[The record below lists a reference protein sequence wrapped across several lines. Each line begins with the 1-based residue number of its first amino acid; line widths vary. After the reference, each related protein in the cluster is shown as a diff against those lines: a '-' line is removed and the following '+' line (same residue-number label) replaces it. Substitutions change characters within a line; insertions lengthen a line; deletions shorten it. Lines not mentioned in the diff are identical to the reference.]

1 MRIRRALAWPV
12 LLLCL
17 AACAPAPDPSLLRVD
32 GSSTVYPILE
42 AAAEDLQAA
51 QRGALR
57 VTVGISGTGGGLAR
71 LCRGEIDLAGASRP
85 IKPAEAAACAQA
97 GIEFVELPLA
107 LDAITVAVHP
117 ANDWVDSL
125 DIAQLKRIWEP
136 AAQGRLRS
144 WNQIDPSFPD
154 RPLHLFG
161 AGADSGTFDYFTRAV
176 VGRSRA
182 SRGDYTA
189 SETDHLLVTGVAQ
202 DVGALAFFG
211 YAYYAQN
218 AGRVR
223 AVAIRPEIGGETVL
237 PSPQSILSGRY
248 QPLSRPVFLYANAQR
263 LRESVRLQRFVAYA
277 LGPAVPAMA
286 ELGYVPLPEAVYT
299 LVRRRAEQVRTGSL
313 FADDLAPPDLLPRL
327 QADEVRR

>member
-1 MRIRRALAWPV
+1 MCTRRALAWAV
-12 LLLCL
+12 LLLSL
-17 AACAPAPDPSLLRVD
+17 AACAPAPDPALLRMD

-51 QRGALR
+51 RRGELR
-57 VTVGISGTGGGLAR
+57 ITVGISGTGGGLAR

-85 IKPAEAAACAQA
+85 IRPAEAAHCAQA

-117 ANDWVDSL
+117 SNDWVDSL
-125 DIAQLKRIWEP
+125 DVEQLRRIWEP
-136 AAQGRLRS
+136 AAQGLLRNWS
-144 WNQIDPSFPD
+144 QIDPAFPD

-161 AGADSGTFDYFTRAV
+161 AGVDSGTFDYFTRAV

-223 AVAIRPEIGGETVL
+223 ALAIRPEPGAEAVL
-237 PSPQSILSGRY
+237 PSPQNILSGRY
-248 QPLSRPVFLYANAQR
+248 RPLSRPVFIYANAQR
-263 LRESVRLQRFVAYA
+263 LRESARLQAFVVHA
-277 LGPAVPAMA
+277 LGPAVPVMA
-286 ELGYVPLPEAVYT
+286 ELGYVPLPEAAYV
-299 LVRRRAEQVRTGSL
+299 LARRRAERIRTGSV
-313 FADDLAPPDLLPRL
+313 FADDALASDLLQRL
-327 QADEVRR
+327 QADEVQP